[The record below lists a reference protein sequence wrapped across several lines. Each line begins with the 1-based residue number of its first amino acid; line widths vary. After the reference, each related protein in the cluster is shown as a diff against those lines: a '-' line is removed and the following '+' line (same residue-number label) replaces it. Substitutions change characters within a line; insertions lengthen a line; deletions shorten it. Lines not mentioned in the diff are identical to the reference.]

1 MYMIMP
7 EDLQCLKE
15 IALKGGLKGPVWVSS
30 QSLGSALGTSPQTAA
45 RRLQSLERQHHL
57 SRSVNPD
64 GQYVTVTR
72 SGGEILRH
80 EYADYCRV
88 FGTGREE
95 FILQGTVISGLGE
108 GRYYMS
114 LGPYVEQIAE
124 KIGFAPYPGTLNLR
138 LEPTSVQVRKRLD
151 QMDWVRIQGFL
162 AEGRTFG
169 DARCLPCSIAG
180 IPCGI
185 IIPGRT
191 HYPDDILE
199 LIAPV
204 SLREALG
211 VNDMDEVKVEV
222 AP

>member
-1 MYMIMP
+1 MIMP

-30 QSLGSALGTSPQTAA
+30 QTLGSALGTSPQTAS
-45 RRLQSLERQHHL
+45 RRLQSLERHRLL

-72 SGGEILRH
+72 SGEETLRH

-88 FGTGREE
+88 FGSGREE
-95 FILQGTVISGLGE
+95 FLLQGTVISGLGE

-114 LGPYVEQIAE
+114 LEPYVQQFSE
-124 KIGFAPYPGTLNLR
+124 KIGFAPYPGTLNIR
-138 LEPTSVQVRKRLD
+138 LEPSSLQVRKRLD
-151 QMDWVRIQGFL
+151 QLEWVQIKGFS

-169 DARCLPCSIAG
+169 DARCLPCRIDG

-185 IIPGRT
+185 VIPGRT
-191 HYPDDILE
+191 HYPDDVLE

-204 SLREALG
+204 SLRESLR
-211 VNDMDEVKVEV
+211 VKDMDEVKVEV

>member
-1 MYMIMP
+1 MIMP

-30 QSLGSALGTSPQTAA
+30 QSLGGALGTSPQTAS
-45 RRLQSLERQHHL
+45 RRLQSLERHQLL

-72 SGGEILRH
+72 SGEEILRH

-88 FGTGREE
+88 FGNGREE
-95 FILQGTVISGLGE
+95 FILQGNVISGLGE

-114 LGPYVEQIAE
+114 LAPYVQQFAE
-124 KIGFAPYPGTLNLR
+124 KIGFAPYPGTLNIR
-138 LEPTSVQVRKRLD
+138 LESSSLQVRKRLD
-151 QMDWVRIQGFL
+151 QLEWVQIKGFS

-169 DARCLPCSIAG
+169 DARCLPCRIDG

-185 IIPGRT
+185 VIPGRT
-191 HYPDDILE
+191 HYPDDVLE

-204 SLREALG
+204 SLRESLR
-211 VNDMDEVKVEV
+211 VKDMDEVKVEV

>member
-1 MYMIMP
+1 MIMP

-30 QSLGSALGTSPQTAA
+30 QSLGGALGTSPQTAS
-45 RRLQSLERQHHL
+45 RRLQSLERHQLL

-72 SGGEILRH
+72 TGEEILRH

-88 FGTGREE
+88 FGNGREE

-114 LGPYVEQIAE
+114 LAPYVQQFAE
-124 KIGFAPYPGTLNLR
+124 KIGFAPYPGTLNIR
-138 LEPTSVQVRKRLD
+138 LESSSLQVRKRLD
-151 QMDWVRIQGFL
+151 QLEWVQIKGFS

-169 DARCLPCSIAG
+169 DARCLPCRIDG

-185 IIPGRT
+185 VIPGRT
-191 HYPDDILE
+191 HYPDDVLE

-204 SLREALG
+204 SLRDSLR
-211 VNDMDEVKVEV
+211 VKDMDEVKVEV

>member
-1 MYMIMP
+1 MIIP

-30 QSLGSALGTSPQTAA
+30 QSLGGALGTSPQTAS
-45 RRLQSLERQHHL
+45 RRLQSLERHQLL

-64 GQYVTVTR
+64 GQYVTVTK
-72 SGGEILRH
+72 SGEEILRH

-88 FGTGREE
+88 FGNGREE

-114 LGPYVEQIAE
+114 LAPYVQQFAE
-124 KIGFAPYPGTLNLR
+124 KIGFAPYPGTLNIR
-138 LEPTSVQVRKRLD
+138 LESSSLQVRKRLD
-151 QMDWVRIQGFL
+151 QLEWVQIKGFS
-162 AEGRTFG
+162 ADGRTFG
-169 DARCLPCSIAG
+169 DARCLPCRIDG

-185 IIPGRT
+185 VIPGRT
-191 HYPDDILE
+191 HYPDDVLE

-204 SLREALG
+204 SLRESLQ
-211 VNDMDEVKVEV
+211 VKDMDEVKVEV

>member
-1 MYMIMP
+1 MIMP

-30 QSLGSALGTSPQTAA
+30 QSLGGALGTSPQTAS
-45 RRLQSLERQHHL
+45 RRLQSLERHQLL

-64 GQYVTVTR
+64 GQYVTVTK
-72 SGGEILRH
+72 SGEEILRH
-80 EYADYCRV
+80 EYSDYCRV
-88 FGTGREE
+88 FGNGREE
-95 FILQGTVISGLGE
+95 FILQGIVISGLGE

-114 LGPYVEQIAE
+114 LGPYVQQFAE
-124 KIGFAPYPGTLNLR
+124 KIGFAPYPGTLNIR
-138 LEPTSVQVRKRLD
+138 LEASSLQVRKRLD
-151 QMDWVRIQGFL
+151 QLEWVQIKGFS

-169 DARCLPCSIAG
+169 DARCLPCRIDG

-185 IIPGRT
+185 VIPGRT
-191 HYPDDILE
+191 HYPDDVLE

-204 SLREALG
+204 SLRESLR
-211 VNDMDEVKVEV
+211 VKDMDEVKVEV

>member
-1 MYMIMP
+1 MILP

-30 QSLGSALGTSPQTAA
+30 QSLGGALGTSPQTAS
-45 RRLQSLERQHHL
+45 RRLQSLERQQYL

-72 SGGEILRH
+72 GGEEILRH

-88 FGTGREE
+88 FGSGREE
-95 FILQGTVISGLGE
+95 FVLQGTVISGLGE

-114 LGPYVEQIAE
+114 LEPYVQQFSQ
-124 KIGFAPYPGTLNLR
+124 KIGFAPYPGTLNIR
-138 LEPTSVQVRKRLD
+138 LEPSSMQVRKRLD
-151 QMDWVRIQGFL
+151 QLEWVRIHGFS

-185 IIPGRT
+185 VIPGRT
-191 HYPDDILE
+191 HYPDDVLE

-204 SLREALG
+204 ALREALRI
-211 VNDMDEVKVEV
+211 NDMDEVKVEV

>member
-1 MYMIMP
+1 MIMP

-30 QSLGSALGTSPQTAA
+30 QSLGSALGTSPQTAS
-45 RRLQSLERQHHL
+45 RRLQSLERHHHL

-72 SGGEILRH
+72 SGEEILRH
-80 EYADYCRV
+80 EYADYSRG
-88 FGTGREE
+88 FGNGRDE
-95 FILQGTVISGLGE
+95 FILQGIVVSGIGE

-114 LGPYVEQIAE
+114 LAPYVQQFSE
-124 KIGFAPYPGTLNLR
+124 KIGFAPYPGTLNIR
-138 LEPTSVQVRKRLD
+138 LEPSSLQVRKRLD
-151 QMDWVRIQGFL
+151 QLEWVQIQGFT

-169 DARCLPCSIAG
+169 NARCLPCRIEG

-185 IIPGRT
+185 VIPGRT
-191 HYPDDILE
+191 HYPDDVLE

-204 SLREALG
+204 CLRESL
-211 VNDMDEVKVEV
+211 VVDDMDEVKVEV
-222 AP
+222 AQ

>member
-1 MYMIMP
+1 MIMP

-30 QSLGSALGTSPQTAA
+30 QSLGSALGMSPQTAS

-72 SGGEILRH
+72 SGEEILRH

-88 FGTGREE
+88 FVNGRDE
-95 FILQGTVISGLGE
+95 FILQGVVISGIGE

-114 LGPYVEQIAE
+114 LAPYVQQFSE
-124 KIGFAPYPGTLNLR
+124 KIGFAPYPGTLNIR
-138 LEPTSVQVRKRLD
+138 LDPSSLQVRKRLD
-151 QMDWVRIQGFL
+151 QLEWVQIQGFT

-169 DARCLPCSIAG
+169 NARCLPCRIEG

-185 IIPGRT
+185 VIPGRT
-191 HYPDDILE
+191 HYPDDVLE

-204 SLREALG
+204 SLREALR
-211 VNDMDEVKVEV
+211 VDDMDEVKVEV
-222 AP
+222 SQ

>member
-1 MYMIMP
+1 MIMP

-30 QSLGSALGTSPQTAA
+30 QSLGSALGTSPQTAS

-72 SGGEILRH
+72 SGEEILRH

-88 FGTGREE
+88 FGNGRDE
-95 FILQGTVISGLGE
+95 FILQGTVVSGIGE

-114 LGPYVEQIAE
+114 LAPYVQQFSE
-124 KIGFAPYPGTLNLR
+124 KIGFAPYPGTLNIR
-138 LEPTSVQVRKRLD
+138 LEPSSLQVRKRLD
-151 QMDWVRIQGFL
+151 QLEWVQIQGFT

-169 DARCLPCSIAG
+169 NARCLPCRIEG

-185 IIPGRT
+185 VIPGRT
-191 HYPDDILE
+191 HYPDDVLE

-204 SLREALG
+204 SLRESLR
-211 VNDMDEVKVEV
+211 VDDTDEVKVEV
-222 AP
+222 AQ

>member
-1 MYMIMP
+1 MIMP

-30 QSLGSALGTSPQTAA
+30 QSLGGALGTSPQTAS
-45 RRLQSLERQHHL
+45 RRLQSLERHQLL

-72 SGGEILRH
+72 TGEEILRH

-88 FGTGREE
+88 FGNGREE

-114 LGPYVEQIAE
+114 LAPYVQQFAE
-124 KIGFAPYPGTLNLR
+124 KIGFAPYPGTLNIR
-138 LEPTSVQVRKRLD
+138 LESSSLQVRKRLD
-151 QMDWVRIQGFL
+151 QLEWVQIKGFS

-169 DARCLPCSIAG
+169 DARCLPCRIDG

-185 IIPGRT
+185 VIPGRT
-191 HYPDDILE
+191 HYPDDVLE

-204 SLREALG
+204 SLRESLR
-211 VNDMDEVKVEV
+211 VKDMDEVKVEV

>member
-1 MYMIMP
+1 MIMS
-7 EDLQCLKE
+7 EDLQCLKA

-30 QSLGSALGTSPQTAA
+30 QSLGSALGTSPQTAS
-45 RRLQSLERQHHL
+45 RRLQSLERQLLL

-72 SGGEILRH
+72 SGEEILRH

-88 FGTGREE
+88 FGSGREE
-95 FILQGTVISGLGE
+95 FILQGMVISGLGE

-114 LGPYVEQIAE
+114 LDPYVQQFSE
-124 KIGFAPYPGTLNLR
+124 KIGFAPYPGTLNIR
-138 LEPTSVQVRKRLD
+138 LEPSSVQIRKRLD
-151 QMDWVRIQGFL
+151 QLEWVRIQGFS
-162 AEGRTFG
+162 ADGRTFG
-169 DARCLPCSIAG
+169 DARCLPCRIEG

-185 IIPGRT
+185 VIPGRT
-191 HYPDDILE
+191 HYPDDVLE

-204 SLREALG
+204 CIRETLG
-211 VNDMDEVKVEV
+211 VNDTDEVKVEV

>member
-1 MYMIMP
+1 MP

-30 QSLGSALGTSPQTAA
+30 QSLGGALGTSPQTAS
-45 RRLQSLERQHHL
+45 RRLQSLERNQLL

-72 SGGEILRH
+72 SGEEILRH

-88 FGTGREE
+88 FGNGREE

-114 LGPYVEQIAE
+114 LAPYVQQFAE
-124 KIGFAPYPGTLNLR
+124 KIGFAPYPGTLNIR
-138 LEPTSVQVRKRLD
+138 LESSSLQVRKRLD
-151 QMDWVRIQGFL
+151 QLEWVQIKGFS

-169 DARCLPCSIAG
+169 DARCLPCRIDG

-185 IIPGRT
+185 VIPGRT
-191 HYPDDILE
+191 HYPDDVLE

-204 SLREALG
+204 SLRESLR
-211 VNDMDEVKVEV
+211 VKDMDEVKVEV

>member
-1 MYMIMP
+1 MIMP

-30 QSLGSALGTSPQTAA
+30 QSLGSALGMSPQTAS

-72 SGGEILRH
+72 SGEEILRH

-88 FGTGREE
+88 FVNGRDE
-95 FILQGTVISGLGE
+95 FILQGVVISGIGE

-114 LGPYVEQIAE
+114 LAPYVQQFSE
-124 KIGFAPYPGTLNLR
+124 KIGFAPYPGTLNIR
-138 LEPTSVQVRKRLD
+138 LESSSLQVRKRLD
-151 QMDWVRIQGFL
+151 QLEWVQIKGFS

-169 DARCLPCSIAG
+169 DARCLPCRIDG

-185 IIPGRT
+185 VIPGRT
-191 HYPDDILE
+191 HYPDDVLE

-204 SLREALG
+204 SLRESLR
-211 VNDMDEVKVEV
+211 VKDMDEVKVEV